1 MSKKEK
7 RRKPRH
13 DPSGE
18 GGGGSGGVM
27 RSMRGGFKGMVGQGS
42 RGQARTP
49 ARKAWDVLFWI
60 LILAL
65 LGLFAYRRFR

>member
-7 RRKPRH
+7 RRNPRH

-18 GGGGSGGVM
+18 GGGRGGVM
-27 RSMRGGFKGMVGQGS
+27 RSMRGGFKGMVGQGG
-42 RGQARTP
+42 RKARTP
-49 ARKAWDVLFWI
+49 AQKTWDVLFWV

-65 LGLFAYRRFR
+65 IGLFAYRRFR

>member
-1 MSKKEK
+1 MSRKEK

-18 GGGGSGGVM
+18 GGGGGGVM

-42 RGQARTP
+42 SGRVRTP

-65 LGLFAYRRFR
+65 LGFFAYRRFR